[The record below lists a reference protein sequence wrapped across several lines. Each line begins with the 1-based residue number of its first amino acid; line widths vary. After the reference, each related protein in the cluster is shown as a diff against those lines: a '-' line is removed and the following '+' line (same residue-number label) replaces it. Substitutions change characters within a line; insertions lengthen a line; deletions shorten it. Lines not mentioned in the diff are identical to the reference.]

1 MELLLGIK
9 LNATRLSA
17 TGSAGL
23 INTISMM
30 SQGHILAGVFGI
42 VSTVGWAFQAF
53 GGAFLYKRTWDFK
66 NNHEGLDFQSVS
78 GSWSAC
84 GSNPD

>member
-1 MELLLGIK
+1 
-9 LNATRLSA
+9 
-17 TGSAGL
+17 
-23 INTISMM
+23 MM

-42 VSTVGWAFQAF
+42 ISTIGWAFQAF

-78 GSWSAC
+78 WGWNATGEVGLTLSFGLILAGNGSI
-84 GSNPD
+84 